1 MNSGVVR
8 SILCFVVC
16 CLVQSTQLHA
26 SPFPYV
32 NNFDLSS
39 LANSSADITLDA
51 GNGKLNYVAGP
62 GTIVSTAS
70 EPITG
75 IGASDFVVST
85 RFKLNSVAGTGNNIT
100 VGFGV
105 LATSSTYASTGGDS
119 LYLVDWGIF
128 GGTPGTLRILA
139 QGDTSGFTAVNS
151 SIGGGT
157 AGNDYELRLTGTY
170 ASGTLNMSVAAF
182 DGLGVQIGAAATASD
197 TSPLAGQFFGYRNR
211 TAGTNHMINASFDS
225 FSVVPEPS
233 SVALGLAGVLGCFYF
248 IRRSAR

>member
-1 MNSGVVR
+1 MH
-8 SILCFVVC
+8 LY
-16 CLVQSTQLHA
+16 A
-26 SPFPYV
+26 SPFPYT
-32 NNFDLSS
+32 NNFDAAS
-39 LANSSADITLDA
+39 LTNSTADLTLDS
-51 GNGKLNYVAGP
+51 GNGVLNYVAGP

-75 IGASDFVVST
+75 IGVSDFVVST

-151 SIGGGT
+151 SIGDGT
-157 AGNDYELRLTGTY
+157 VGSDYELRLTGIYT
-170 ASGTLNMSVAAF
+170 SGTLSMSVTVF
-182 DGLGVQIGAAATASD
+182 DGLGSPIGAAATAAD

-211 TAGTNHMINASFDS
+211 TAGANHLINASFDS

-233 SVALGLAGVLGCFYF
+233 SVVLGLVNIFGCFYCV
-248 IRRSAR
+248 RRSAR